1 MYIVNILLP
10 DFSLILFGALL
21 VRITNWGAD
30 FWSGSEK
37 LIYYVLFPALLFYST
52 SRAPINFGDAGAF
65 LQVALTSMLG
75 GIALGWLAK
84 PMFSAGPMIFESG
97 VQTAFRF
104 NSYIA
109 LAVASRLGG
118 EQGTSL
124 MALLIGFGVPLSNM
138 AAVHAL
144 VKKDGGLF
152 FELLKNPL
160 LMATMGGLAFNL
172 LGLHLPD
179 VASAFLS
186 RLGNASLALGLIMVG
201 AGLRLTGLHASKGIA
216 AYFIFVKLVAVP
228 IIAYALG
235 MWAGLSPLHLQL
247 VVIFAAL
254 PTASSA
260 YVLAVRM
267 GGNGPLV
274 AFLISAGTLI
284 SMGTLP
290 IWLALVSRT

>member
-21 VRITNWGAD
+21 IRITNWGTD

-52 SRAPINFGDAGAF
+52 SRAPINFGDTNAF
-65 LQVALTSMLG
+65 LQVALAAMLG

-84 PMFSAGPMIFESG
+84 PLFKAGPMVFESG

-118 EQGTSL
+118 EHGTSM

-144 VKKDGGLF
+144 VKKDGALF
-152 FELLKNPL
+152 FELLRNPL
-160 LMATMGGLAFNL
+160 LIATMGGLAFNL

-179 VASAFLS
+179 AVNAILS
-186 RLGNASLALGLIMVG
+186 RLGNASLALGLMMVG

-228 IIAYALG
+228 VIAYALG
-235 MWAGLSPLHLQL
+235 SWAGLPPLHLQL

-290 IWLALVSRT
+290 IWLALVS

>member
-10 DFSLILFGALL
+10 DFSLILFGFVL

-30 FWSGSEK
+30 FWTGMEK

-52 SRAPINFGDAGAF
+52 SRAPLDFASTGAF
-65 LQVALTSMLG
+65 LQVAMAAMIG
-75 GIALGWLAK
+75 GILLGWLAK
-84 PMFSAGPMIFESG
+84 PLFTSGPMAFESG

-118 EQGTSL
+118 EQGTSM
-124 MALLIGFGVPLSNM
+124 MALLIGFAVPLSNM

-144 VKKDGGLF
+144 VKKNGGLLR
-152 FELLKNPL
+152 ELIRNPL
-160 LMATMGGLAFNL
+160 LMATLGGVVFNL

-179 VASAFLS
+179 VANAILS
-186 RLGNASLALGLIMVG
+186 RLGNASIALGLMMVG
-201 AGLRLTGLHASKGIA
+201 AGLRMTGLHASKGIA
-216 AYFIFVKLVAVP
+216 AYFIFVKLVAMPV
-228 IIAYALG
+228 IAYALG
-235 MWAGLSPLHLQL
+235 AWIGLSPLHLQL
-247 VVIFAAL
+247 AVIFAAL

-290 IWLALVSRT
+290 VWLALTS